1 MEIDANNS
9 ATRGAIPNK
18 RKTLLGKINSINQF
32 YSLFKLHPF
41 WNEMLMLDIY
51 VLREIL
57 TFEKKEQ
64 LLK

>member
-9 ATRGAIPNK
+9 ATRETIPNK
-18 RKTLLGKINSINQF
+18 RKSLLGKINSINQF
-32 YSLFKLHPF
+32 YSLFKLHHF
-41 WNEMLMLDIY
+41 WNEMVMLDLN